1 METKHAQ
8 YKKKSKEYARGKGL
22 RLIVV
27 FSPTYHGAFSRDM
40 KRWLM
45 V

>member
-1 METKHAQ
+1 METRHAQ
-8 YKKKSKEYARGKGL
+8 YITKSKEYARGKGL
-22 RLIVV
+22 HLIVV
-27 FSPTYHGAFSRDM
+27 FSPTYHGAFLRDM